1 MSLKVI
7 CEFDDFEPWGGAVDF
22 YNEICDNDKLDN
34 LEFILEDLYPDGCT
48 DTYINDLLAF
58 DEDTV
63 REWLD
68 LPSEEMRKREQ
79 EIRKE
84 AFDWWYEHKK
94 EYADTKNVTAIE
106 EYCDSTD
113 CLKDC
118 PYCSHVTE
126 FEDCTDY
133 ALAEKEGLSEDD
145 IVALYKKENGLD
157 SE

>member
-7 CEFDDFEPWGGAVDF
+7 CEFRDYEPWGGAVDF
-22 YNEICDNDKLDN
+22 YNEIRDNDKLDD

-48 DTYINDLLAF
+48 DTNINDLLAF

-68 LPSEEMRKREQ
+68 LPSEEMREQKIRE
-79 EIRKE
+79 E

-106 EYCDSTD
+106 EYCDSID

-118 PYCSHVTE
+118 PYCFHVTE

-145 IVALYKKENGLD
+145 IVELYKKENGLD

>member
-7 CEFDDFEPWGGAVDF
+7 CEFSDFEPWGGAVDF
-22 YNEICDNDKLDN
+22 YNEIRDSDKLDD

-48 DTYINDLLAF
+48 DTNINDLLAF

-68 LPSEEMRKREQ
+68 LPSEEMREQKIRE
-79 EIRKE
+79 E

-118 PYCSHVTE
+118 PYCFHVTE

-145 IVALYKKENGLD
+145 IVELYKKENGLD

>member
-7 CEFDDFEPWGGAVDF
+7 CEFGDFEPWGGAVDF
-22 YNEICDNDKLDN
+22 YNEIRDSDKLDD

-48 DTYINDLLAF
+48 DTNINDLLAF

-68 LPSEEMRKREQ
+68 LPSEEMREQKIRE
-79 EIRKE
+79 E

-94 EYADTKNVTAIE
+94 EYADTKNVKAIE
-106 EYCDSTD
+106 EYCDSID

-118 PYCSHVTE
+118 PYCFHVTE

-145 IVALYKKENGLD
+145 IVELYKKENGLD

>member
-7 CEFDDFEPWGGAVDF
+7 CEFGDFEPWGGAVDF
-22 YNEICDNDKLDN
+22 YNEIRDNDKLDD

-48 DTYINDLLAF
+48 DTNINDLLAF

-68 LPSEEMRKREQ
+68 LPSEEMREQGIRE
-79 EIRKE
+79 E

-94 EYADTKNVTAIE
+94 EYADTKNVKAIE
-106 EYCDSTD
+106 EYCDSID

-118 PYCSHVTE
+118 PYCFHVTE

-145 IVALYKKENGLD
+145 IVELYKKENGLD